1 MNTTNLKFRSAI
13 AAALL
18 ALPTIVNAQIQ
29 PTQDVIGRE
38 SSNNIISTVASFLL
52 IAPDSRAGAMG
63 DAGVATSPDI
73 NSQHWNA
80 AKYVFAEDR
89 MGVSLSYMPWLKN
102 YVDDMNICYLAGFN
116 KIKNNQAIGYSL
128 TYFSLGDM
136 TFTDINGSVIK
147 QFTPKEFAIDGSYS
161 LKLADDLSASLTM
174 RYIYSNLTGGATV
187 NNSEETHAGHS
198 VAGDIAV
205 YYNKAFEGSK
215 YTHILGL
222 GANISNIG
230 TKMSY
235 TKNNSNFIPTNM
247 KLGAAYTLELD
258 KYNSITATFD
268 INKLLVPTPP
278 IRVNDT
284 IVKGKDDDVSVP
296 VGIFRSFGDAP
307 DGMKEEFKEI
317 SYSMGLEYW
326 YSKTF
331 AGRMGYFSEHKDK
344 GGRKYLTFGVGL
356 KLNVFSFD
364 FSYLVTTTAS
374 NPLQNTVRFTLGLN
388 FDKMNKGTKSPA
400 KESSPNN

>member
-1 MNTTNLKFRSAI
+1 MKTTHLKPKYFVAT
-13 AAALL
+13 LL
-18 ALPTIVNAQIQ
+18 LSLPFSVSAQIQ
-29 PTQDVIGRE
+29 KDGDPQQQDVIISE
-38 SSNNIISTVASFLL
+38 SSSNIISTVASFLL

-63 DAGVATSPDI
+63 DAGVATSPDV

-80 AKYVFAEDR
+80 AKYVFSDDN
-89 MGVSLSYMPWLKN
+89 MGFSLSYMPWLKN
-102 YVDDMNICYLAGFN
+102 YVDDMKICYLAGFN
-116 KIKNNQAIGYSL
+116 KIKQNQAIGYSL

-136 TFTDINGSVIK
+136 TFTDINGSVVK
-147 QFTPKEFAIDGSYS
+147 QFNSKEFAIDGSYS
-161 LKLADDLSASLTM
+161 LKLADYLSASLTM
-174 RYIYSNLTGGATV
+174 RYIYSNLTGGISV

-258 KYNSITATFD
+258 QYNSITATFD

-307 DGMKEEFKEI
+307 DGFKEELKEI

-388 FDKMNKGTKSPA
+388 FDKLKK
-400 KESSPNN
+400 

>member
-1 MNTTNLKFRSAI
+1 MNTNNCLNLKSII

-18 ALPTIVNAQIQ
+18 TLPSIANAQIPKGDEQ
-29 PTQDVIGRE
+29 TDVIGRE
-38 SSNNIISTVASFLL
+38 SNNIISTVASFLL
-52 IAPDSRAGAMG
+52 IAPDSRSGAMG
-63 DAGVATSPDI
+63 DAGVATSPDV

-80 AKYVFAEDR
+80 AKYVFSEDR
-89 MGVSLSYMPWLKN
+89 MGVSLSYIPWLKS
-102 YVDDMNICYLAGFN
+102 YVDDMNICYLSGFN
-116 KIKNNQAIGYSL
+116 KIKENQAIGYSL
-128 TYFSLGDM
+128 TYFSLGEM
-136 TFTDINGSVIK
+136 TFTDYNGSTVK
-147 QFTPKEFAIDGSYS
+147 QYNPKEFAIDGSYS
-161 LKLADDLSASLTM
+161 LKLSDNLSASLTM
-174 RYIYSNLTGGATV
+174 RYIYSNLTGGITV
-187 NNSEETHAGHS
+187 NNSDETHAGHA
-198 VAGDIAV
+198 VAGDLAV
-205 YYNKAFEGSK
+205 YYNRAFEGSK
-215 YTHILGL
+215 HTHILAL
-222 GANISNIG
+222 GANVSNIG

-258 KYNSITATFD
+258 SYNSFTATFD

-307 DGMKEEFKEI
+307 DGFKEELKEI

-388 FDKMNKGTKSPA
+388 FDRMKK
-400 KESSPNN
+400 

>member
-1 MNTTNLKFRSAI
+1 MKTTHLKFKSAI

-18 ALPTIVNAQIQ
+18 ALPTIVNAQID
-29 PTQDVIGRE
+29 PQDIIGRE
-38 SSNNIISTVASFLL
+38 STSNIISTVASFLL

-63 DAGVATSPDI
+63 DAGVATSPDV

-80 AKYVFAEDR
+80 AKYVFSDDN
-89 MGVSLSYMPWLKN
+89 MGFSLSYLPWLKN
-102 YVDDMNICYLAGFN
+102 YVDDMKICYLAGFN
-116 KIKNNQAIGYSL
+116 KIKENQAIGYSL
-128 TYFSLGDM
+128 TYFSLGEM
-136 TFTDINGSVIK
+136 TYTDIAGSTIK
-147 QFTPKEFAIDGSYS
+147 MYNPKEFSLDGSYS

-174 RYIYSNLTGGATV
+174 RYIYSNLTGGVSV
-187 NNSEETHAGHS
+187 NGSEETHAGHS
-198 VAGDIAV
+198 IAGDIAV

-258 KYNSITATFD
+258 KFNSFTVTLD

-278 IRVNDT
+278 IRNDNYEV
-284 IVKGKDDDVSVP
+284 VKGKDDDVSVP

-307 DGMKEEFKEI
+307 DGFSEELKEI

-388 FDKMNKGTKSPA
+388 FDKLKK
-400 KESSPNN
+400 

>member
-1 MNTTNLKFRSAI
+1 MNTNNSLKFKSII

-18 ALPTIVNAQIQ
+18 SLPTIANAQIQ
-29 PTQDVIGRE
+29 KGDEQTDVIGRE
-38 SSNNIISTVASFLL
+38 SNNIISTVASFLL
-52 IAPDSRAGAMG
+52 IAPDSRSGALG
-63 DAGVATSPDI
+63 DAGVATSPDV

-80 AKYVFAEDR
+80 AKYVFSEDR
-89 MGVSLSYMPWLKN
+89 MGVSLSYIPWLKS

-116 KIKNNQAIGYSL
+116 KIKENQAIGYSL
-128 TYFSLGDM
+128 TYFSLGEM
-136 TFTDINGSVIK
+136 TFTDYNGSTVK
-147 QFTPKEFAIDGSYS
+147 QYNPKEFAIDGSYS
-161 LKLADDLSASLTM
+161 LKLSDNLSASLTM
-174 RYIYSNLTGGATV
+174 RYIYSNLTGGISV
-187 NNSEETHAGHS
+187 NNSDETHAGHA
-198 VAGDIAV
+198 VAGDLAV
-205 YYNKAFEGSK
+205 FYNRSFEGSK
-215 YTHILGL
+215 HTHTLAL

-258 KYNSITATFD
+258 SYNSFTATFD

-307 DGMKEEFKEI
+307 DGFKEELKEI

-388 FDKMNKGTKSPA
+388 FDRMKK
-400 KESSPNN
+400 

>member
-1 MNTTNLKFRSAI
+1 MNTNNYLNLKSII

-18 ALPTIVNAQIQ
+18 TLPSIANAQIQ
-29 PTQDVIGRE
+29 KGDEQTDVIGRE
-38 SSNNIISTVASFLL
+38 SNNIISTVASFLL
-52 IAPDSRAGAMG
+52 IAPDSRSGAMG
-63 DAGVATSPDI
+63 DAGVATSPDV

-80 AKYVFAEDR
+80 AKYVFSEDR
-89 MGVSLSYMPWLKN
+89 MGVSLSYIPWLKS

-116 KIKNNQAIGYSL
+116 KIKENQAIGYSL
-128 TYFSLGDM
+128 TYFSLGEM
-136 TFTDINGSVIK
+136 TFTDYNGSTVK
-147 QFTPKEFAIDGSYS
+147 QYNPKEFAIDGSYS
-161 LKLADDLSASLTM
+161 MKLSDNLSASLTM
-174 RYIYSNLTGGATV
+174 RYIYSNLTGGITV
-187 NNSEETHAGHS
+187 NNSDETHAGHA
-198 VAGDIAV
+198 VAGDLAV

-215 YTHILGL
+215 HTHILAL

-247 KLGAAYTLELD
+247 KLGLAYTLELD
-258 KYNSITATFD
+258 QYNSFTATFD

-307 DGMKEEFKEI
+307 DGFKEELKEI

-388 FDKMNKGTKSPA
+388 FDRMKK
-400 KESSPNN
+400 

>member
-1 MNTTNLKFRSAI
+1 MNTNNYFNLKSII

-18 ALPTIVNAQIQ
+18 TLPSIANAQIQ
-29 PTQDVIGRE
+29 KGDEQTDVIGRE
-38 SSNNIISTVASFLL
+38 SNNIISTVASFLL
-52 IAPDSRAGAMG
+52 IAPDSRSGAMG
-63 DAGVATSPDI
+63 DAGVATSPDV

-80 AKYVFAEDR
+80 AKYVFSEDR
-89 MGVSLSYMPWLKN
+89 MGVSLSYIPWLKS

-116 KIKNNQAIGYSL
+116 KIKENQAIGYSL
-128 TYFSLGDM
+128 TYFSLGEM
-136 TFTDINGSVIK
+136 TFTDYNGSTVK
-147 QFTPKEFAIDGSYS
+147 QYNPKEFAIDGSYS
-161 LKLADDLSASLTM
+161 MKLSDNLSASLTM
-174 RYIYSNLTGGATV
+174 RYIYSNLTGGITV
-187 NNSEETHAGHS
+187 NNSDETHAGLA
-198 VAGDIAV
+198 VAGDLAV

-215 YTHILGL
+215 HTHILAL

-247 KLGAAYTLELD
+247 KLGLAYTLELD
-258 KYNSITATFD
+258 QYNSFTATFD

-307 DGMKEEFKEI
+307 DGFKEELKEI

-388 FDKMNKGTKSPA
+388 FDRMKK
-400 KESSPNN
+400 

>member
-1 MNTTNLKFRSAI
+1 
-13 AAALL
+13 
-18 ALPTIVNAQIQ
+18 
-29 PTQDVIGRE
+29 
-38 SSNNIISTVASFLL
+38 
-52 IAPDSRAGAMG
+52 
-63 DAGVATSPDI
+63 
-73 NSQHWNA
+73 
-80 AKYVFAEDR
+80 
-89 MGVSLSYMPWLKN
+89 
-102 YVDDMNICYLAGFN
+102 
-116 KIKNNQAIGYSL
+116 
-128 TYFSLGDM
+128 
-136 TFTDINGSVIK
+136 
-147 QFTPKEFAIDGSYS
+147 
-161 LKLADDLSASLTM
+161 
-174 RYIYSNLTGGATV
+174 
-187 NNSEETHAGHS
+187 
-198 VAGDIAV
+198 V

-215 YTHILGL
+215 HTHILGL

-230 TKMSY
+230 TKISY
-235 TKNNSNFIPTNM
+235 TQNNANFIPTNL

-258 KYNSITATFD
+258 QYNSLTATFD

-278 IRVNDT
+278 LRDKNDEV
-284 IVKGKDDDVSVP
+284 VKGKDDDVSVP

-307 DGMKEEFKEI
+307 DGFSEELKEI

-388 FDKMNKGTKSPA
+388 FDKLKK
-400 KESSPNN
+400 

>member
-1 MNTTNLKFRSAI
+1 MNTQSLKLKSAI

-18 ALPTIVNAQIQ
+18 AFPTIVNAQIQ

-116 KIKNNQAIGYSL
+116 KVKENQAIGYSL

-136 TFTDINGSVIK
+136 TFTDYQGTPLKNYK
-147 QFTPKEFAIDGSYS
+147 PKEFAIDGSYS
-161 LKLADDLSASLTM
+161 LKLSDDLSASLTM
-174 RYIYSNLTGGATV
+174 RYIYSNLTGGV
-187 NNSEETHAGHS
+187 SVSNSEETHAGHS
-198 VAGDIAV
+198 IAGDIAV

-258 KYNSITATFD
+258 KFNSFTVTFD
-268 INKLLVPTPP
+268 I
-278 IRVNDT
+278 
-284 IVKGKDDDVSVP
+284 
-296 VGIFRSFGDAP
+296 
-307 DGMKEEFKEI
+307 
-317 SYSMGLEYW
+317 
-326 YSKTF
+326 
-331 AGRMGYFSEHKDK
+331 
-344 GGRKYLTFGVGL
+344 
-356 KLNVFSFD
+356 
-364 FSYLVTTTAS
+364 VT
-374 NPLQNTVRFTLGLN
+374 
-388 FDKMNKGTKSPA
+388 
-400 KESSPNN
+400 

>member
-1 MNTTNLKFRSAI
+1 MNTNNCLNLKSII

-18 ALPTIVNAQIQ
+18 TLPSIANAQIQ
-29 PTQDVIGRE
+29 KGDEQTDVIGRE
-38 SSNNIISTVASFLL
+38 SNNIISTVASFLL
-52 IAPDSRAGAMG
+52 IAPDSRSGAMG
-63 DAGVATSPDI
+63 DAGVATSPDV

-80 AKYVFAEDR
+80 AKYVFSEDR
-89 MGVSLSYMPWLKN
+89 MGVSLSYIPWLKS
-102 YVDDMNICYLAGFN
+102 YVDDMNICYLSGFN
-116 KIKNNQAIGYSL
+116 KIKENQAIGYSL
-128 TYFSLGDM
+128 TYFSLGEM
-136 TFTDINGSVIK
+136 TFTDYNGSTVK
-147 QFTPKEFAIDGSYS
+147 QYNPKEFAIDGSYS
-161 LKLADDLSASLTM
+161 LKLSDNLSASLTM
-174 RYIYSNLTGGATV
+174 RYIYSNLTGGITV
-187 NNSEETHAGHS
+187 NNSDETHAGHA
-198 VAGDIAV
+198 VAGDLAV
-205 YYNKAFEGSK
+205 YYNRAFEGSK
-215 YTHILGL
+215 HTHILAL
-222 GANISNIG
+222 GANVSNIG

-258 KYNSITATFD
+258 SYNSFTATFD

-307 DGMKEEFKEI
+307 DGFKEELKEI

-388 FDKMNKGTKSPA
+388 FDRMKK
-400 KESSPNN
+400 

>member
-1 MNTTNLKFRSAI
+1 MKTTHLKFKSAI

-18 ALPTIVNAQIQ
+18 ALPTIVNAQINDPNADPQ
-29 PTQDVIGRE
+29 KSQDIIGRE
-38 SSNNIISTVASFLL
+38 STSNIISTVASFLL

-89 MGVSLSYMPWLKN
+89 MGVSLSYLPWLKN

-116 KIKNNQAIGYSL
+116 KIKENQAIGYSL
-128 TYFSLGDM
+128 TYFSLGEM
-136 TFTDINGSVIK
+136 TYTDIAGNK
-147 QFTPKEFAIDGSYS
+147 LKMYNPKEFAIDGSYS

-174 RYIYSNLTGGATV
+174 RYIYSNLTGGISL
-187 NNSEETHAGHS
+187 NNSEETHAGHAI
-198 VAGDIAV
+198 AGDIAV

-258 KYNSITATFD
+258 KFNSFTATLD

-278 IRVNDT
+278 IRNDNYEV
-284 IVKGKDDDVSVP
+284 VKGKDDDVSVP

-388 FDKMNKGTKSPA
+388 FDKLKK
-400 KESSPNN
+400 

>member
-1 MNTTNLKFRSAI
+1 MNTNNYFNLKSII

-18 ALPTIVNAQIQ
+18 TLPSIANAQIQ
-29 PTQDVIGRE
+29 KGDEQTDVIGRE
-38 SSNNIISTVASFLL
+38 SNNIISTVASFLL
-52 IAPDSRAGAMG
+52 IAPDSRSGAMG
-63 DAGVATSPDI
+63 DAGVATSPDV

-80 AKYVFAEDR
+80 AKYVFSEDR
-89 MGVSLSYMPWLKN
+89 MGVSLSYIPWLKS

-116 KIKNNQAIGYSL
+116 KIKENQAIGYSL
-128 TYFSLGDM
+128 TYFSLGEM
-136 TFTDINGSVIK
+136 TFTDYNGSTVK
-147 QFTPKEFAIDGSYS
+147 QYNPKEFAIDGSYS
-161 LKLADDLSASLTM
+161 MKLSDNLSASLTM
-174 RYIYSNLTGGATV
+174 RYIYSNLTGGITV
-187 NNSEETHAGHS
+187 NNSDETHAGHA
-198 VAGDIAV
+198 VAGDLAV

-215 YTHILGL
+215 HTHILAL

-247 KLGAAYTLELD
+247 KLGLAYTLELD
-258 KYNSITATFD
+258 QYNSFTATFD

-307 DGMKEEFKEI
+307 DGFKEELKEI

-388 FDKMNKGTKSPA
+388 FDRMKK
-400 KESSPNN
+400 

>member
-1 MNTTNLKFRSAI
+1 MNTNNYLNLKSII

-18 ALPTIVNAQIQ
+18 TLPTIANAQIQ
-29 PTQDVIGRE
+29 KGDEQTDVIGRE
-38 SSNNIISTVASFLL
+38 SNNIISTVASFLL
-52 IAPDSRAGAMG
+52 IAPDSRSGAMG
-63 DAGVATSPDI
+63 DAGVATSPDV

-80 AKYVFAEDR
+80 AKYVFSEDR
-89 MGVSLSYMPWLKN
+89 MGVSLSYIPWLKS

-116 KIKNNQAIGYSL
+116 KIKENQAIGYSL
-128 TYFSLGDM
+128 TYFSLGEM
-136 TFTDINGSVIK
+136 TFTDYNGSTVK
-147 QFTPKEFAIDGSYS
+147 QYNPKEFAIDGSYS
-161 LKLADDLSASLTM
+161 MKLSDNLSASLTM
-174 RYIYSNLTGGATV
+174 RYIYSNLTGGITV
-187 NNSEETHAGHS
+187 NNSDETHAGHA
-198 VAGDIAV
+198 VAGDLAV

-215 YTHILGL
+215 HTHILAL

-247 KLGAAYTLELD
+247 KLGLAYTLELD
-258 KYNSITATFD
+258 QYNSFTATFD

-307 DGMKEEFKEI
+307 DGFKEELKEI

-388 FDKMNKGTKSPA
+388 FDRMKK
-400 KESSPNN
+400 

>member
-1 MNTTNLKFRSAI
+1 MNTNNSLKFKSII

-18 ALPTIVNAQIQ
+18 SLPTIANAQIQ
-29 PTQDVIGRE
+29 KGDEQTDVIGRE
-38 SSNNIISTVASFLL
+38 SNNIISTVASFLL
-52 IAPDSRAGAMG
+52 IAPDSRSGALG
-63 DAGVATSPDI
+63 DAGVATSPDV

-80 AKYVFAEDR
+80 AKYVFSEDR
-89 MGVSLSYMPWLKN
+89 MGVSLSYIPWLKS

-116 KIKNNQAIGYSL
+116 KIKENQAIGYSL
-128 TYFSLGDM
+128 TYFSLGEM
-136 TFTDINGSVIK
+136 TFTDYNGSTVK
-147 QFTPKEFAIDGSYS
+147 QYNPKEFAIDGSYS
-161 LKLADDLSASLTM
+161 LKLSDNLSASLTM
-174 RYIYSNLTGGATV
+174 RYIYSNLTGGISV
-187 NNSEETHAGHS
+187 KNSDETHAGHA
-198 VAGDIAV
+198 VAGDLAV
-205 YYNKAFEGSK
+205 FYNRSFEGSK
-215 YTHILGL
+215 HTHTLAL

-258 KYNSITATFD
+258 SYNSFTATFD

-307 DGMKEEFKEI
+307 DGFKEELKEI

-388 FDKMNKGTKSPA
+388 FDRMKK
-400 KESSPNN
+400 